1 MLLLLERKL
10 PIPWIKV
17 KEFLA
22 TQALTKFAWGWM
34 VRAPT
39 KGETTKVQNAVS
51 IRHSVRAL
59 LQASRCG
66 TSCGDMSCMLDSESS
81 LLA

>member
-10 PIPWIKV
+10 PIPWINV

-22 TQALTKFAWGWM
+22 TQALTKFAW